1 MHNFYHLITEKDYIK
16 INGIEYGDYNWI
28 YDNIVDNKNK
38 DF

>member
-16 INGIEYGDYNWI
+16 INDIEYGDYNWI